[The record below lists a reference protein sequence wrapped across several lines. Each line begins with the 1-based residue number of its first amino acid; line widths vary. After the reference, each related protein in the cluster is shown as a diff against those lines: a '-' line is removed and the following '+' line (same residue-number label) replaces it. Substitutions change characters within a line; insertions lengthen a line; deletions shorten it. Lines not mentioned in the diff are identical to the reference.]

1 MKFFSLKK
9 INSKESWKIRGII
22 VSIVGVSLLS
32 VFVSPYKFLYKLIIE
47 KGINTADKSY
57 CLMLD
62 ATGIPCP
69 FCGLA
74 RGFLQ
79 FINLNFENS
88 LYYNPSSLFLFVS
101 GGLIMIVVFSLSLFN
116 YKISI
121 KNYNK
126 MWLVILI
133 VFIVVWILNIFFGHH

>member
-9 INSKESWKIRGII
+9 INSNESWKIRGII
-22 VSIVGVSLLS
+22 VSIVGVSFLS
-32 VFVSPYKFLYKLIIE
+32 IFVSPYKFFYKLVIE
-47 KGINTADKSY
+47 KGLHTADKSY

-79 FINLNFENS
+79 FTKLNFEKS
-88 LYYNPSSLFLFVS
+88 FYYNPSSLFLFVF
-101 GGLIMIVVFSLSLFN
+101 GGLIMLVVFSLSIFN
-116 YKISI
+116 YKIDV
-121 KNYNK
+121 KNHNIV
-126 MWLVILI
+126 WFVILI
-133 VFIVVWILNIFFGHH
+133 VFIVVWILNIIWGHQ

>member
-1 MKFFSLKK
+1 MTLFSLKK

-22 VSIVGVSLLS
+22 VSVVGVSLLS
-32 VFVSPYKFLYKLIIE
+32 VFVSPYKFFYKLLIE
-47 KGINTADKSY
+47 KGVNTADKSY

-79 FINLNFENS
+79 FINLHFERS
-88 LYYNPSSLFLFVS
+88 LYYNPSSLFLFGA
-101 GGLIMIVVFSLSLFN
+101 GGLILLVVFTLSLFN
-116 YKISI
+116 TKIYI
-121 KNYNK
+121 KNYNIL
-126 MWLVILI
+126 WLVILI
-133 VFIVVWILNIFFGHH
+133 VFIIVWILNIFLGHH